1 MTPEEMLLAPP
12 QLADDEHAERPLRLP
27 AAPEPVPATVPPVR
41 TIVLDRA
48 PVPAPP
54 PSERDSVRTSL
65 AGAGPERLRLGEGS
79 IDYGP
84 KQAVKQGSLSIHQG
98 EGLALIGPPR
108 CGKTTLLRTPN
119 PPTPRTPH

>member
-1 MTPEEMLLAPP
+1 MTPEDVLGHPP
-12 QLADDEHAERPLRLP
+12 QLANDEHAERPLRIH

-41 TIVLDRA
+41 TIVLDRT

-65 AGAGPERLRLGEGS
+65 AGAGPERLRLDEVS

-84 KQAVKQGSLSIHQG
+84 KQAVKQVSLSIHQG
-98 EGLALIGPPR
+98 EVLALLGPSG
-108 CGKTTLLRTPN
+108 CGNTAL
-119 PPTPRTPH
+119 PRTPHRRPGLT